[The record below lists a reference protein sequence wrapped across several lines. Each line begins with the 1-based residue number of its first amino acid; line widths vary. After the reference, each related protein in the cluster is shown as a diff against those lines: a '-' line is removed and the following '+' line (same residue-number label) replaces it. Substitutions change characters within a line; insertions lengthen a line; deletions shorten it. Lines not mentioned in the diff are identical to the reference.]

1 MKAKNNEELGQSL
14 QETLEEMAFVELTPA
29 AAMPQNPERL
39 REVAIETRGEWE
51 GMLWLRVENS
61 LLQETIENIY
71 AIDRDEISP
80 EIERDTLAELLN
92 TLAGKV
98 LRRLTSD
105 GQGFSLGLPLEGEMT
120 ETEDEMAAVMLSE
133 GRMIE
138 VVWQKK

>member
-120 ETEDEMAAVMLSE
+120 ETEDEIAAVMLSE